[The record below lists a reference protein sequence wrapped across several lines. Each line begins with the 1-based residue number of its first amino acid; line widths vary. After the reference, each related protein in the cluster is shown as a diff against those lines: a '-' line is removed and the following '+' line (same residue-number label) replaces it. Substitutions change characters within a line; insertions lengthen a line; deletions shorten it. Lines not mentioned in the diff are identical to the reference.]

1 MVQVVGSTRA
11 CLLSHLHSSNQIR
24 SLDCRVTLTL
34 FSQLVLFQQHPDHDQ
49 CPDIE
54 VQHSDHF
61 IFTHGHISFFLSFFF
76 SRCPFRQ
83 VTSPFCLASTVGPF
97 SQSFPCWMLKQEQHL
112 EGSCQGKRCCGYGYQ
127 TWFSKSSTRLFFFK
141 GESWAAR
148 CVDGSGAGCSP
159 PFWMVVL
166 VQREGV
172 LFFFS
177 CFLLGDEN
185 YW

>member
-76 SRCPFRQ
+76 RGVPSDKSRAPFVWPQ
-83 VTSPFCLASTVGPF
+83 
-97 SQSFPCWMLKQEQHL
+97 
-112 EGSCQGKRCCGYGYQ
+112 
-127 TWFSKSSTRLFFFK
+127 
-141 GESWAAR
+141 
-148 CVDGSGAGCSP
+148 
-159 PFWMVVL
+159 
-166 VQREGV
+166 
-172 LFFFS
+172 
-177 CFLLGDEN
+177 LLGLFHRAFRAEC
-185 YW
+185 